1 MADNQNK
8 IDQEDV
14 DILRDQLDALKD
26 IKLAREDN
34 SAEAKEQ
41 LNLVRQVTRLAQEH
55 LTYQEGDL
63 QLNRKINDVVK
74 DRKKTDT
81 IIAKLSNEIKT
92 AHIDDA
98 KILQEQLDYAKKIA
112 VELEKEEKSTKN
124 INSAMGLTGGSLSTI
139 NKMFGG
145 ALGDT
150 KGIEENTRKQLKSME
165 LQGKLSS
172 GAVGTWVN
180 LKGKAQ
186 GFGVLTG
193 EIGKSIGKNMVD
205 PITILM
211 MLFEN
216 SKSIN
221 QFQNS
226 LGVSYG
232 HATALREEMSNVAAK
247 SGEVYINSA
256 KLEKSWM
263 ALNQEMGFV
272 ADTSGETLTTMT
284 FMNEKLGLEAKAAS
298 NLTMM
303 FKLQGDNTETIAS
316 NTVDA
321 LNSQI
326 KMGNVTLTSKQV
338 LGEIANTTNAIKV
351 SLGANPIAI
360 GAAVIAA
367 KQLGAE
373 LSDID
378 ATMNSLLNFEQ
389 SINAELEFELLSG
402 KQLNLEKARLLALNN
417 DYAGVAEE
425 IAKQGIDYAYMT
437 GANRIEQE
445 LAAKTLGMSRE
456 QLTKITLQQEMQKMS
471 AQEIKDA
478 YGDGAYEQY
487 KALDASEKLA
497 ATVAKLKGIFSDAM
511 VALTP
516 IIDGFASLVA
526 GVAWLISGATTVG
539 ETIGGWV
546 QPLAEMVGHM
556 GVVGKIL
563 KMIASV
569 AVLYAAYSA
578 YGSLSV
584 IPVVGPILGMAAA
597 AMITAAG
604 MGAINAISMDDGA
617 IDPQGG
623 VVVKSPKGSMGV
635 QLNKDDSIIAGT
647 NLGGGNTPPPP
658 PPPPPAPVPIV
669 IKSVTQFDS
678 FGANNPMAPNGRY
691 QSLSNHESKF
701 A

>member
-8 IDQEDV
+8 IDQEDIK
-14 DILRDQLDALKD
+14 ILRDQTDALREAYNLRVNISSEAKSQLS
-26 IKLAREDN
+26 LARQIN
-34 SAEAKEQ
+34 IFAQNQ
-41 LNLVRQVTRLAQEH
+41 LANQSESLA
-55 LTYQEGDL
+55 
-63 QLNRKINDVVK
+63 LNRKSSDIKRDINK
-74 DRKKTDT
+74 ANSLE
-81 IIAKLSNEIKT
+81 AKLTNEIKT
-92 AHIDDA
+92 AGVDKA
-98 KILQEQLDYAKKIA
+98 KILKEQLDLTTKIKLQ
-112 VELEKEEKSTKN
+112 LEKEEKSTKN
-124 INSAMGLTGGSLSTI
+124 INDAMGLTGGALSTI

-172 GAVGTWVN
+172 GAVGTWAN

-247 SGEVYINSA
+247 SGEVYITSA
-256 KLEKSWM
+256 KNQKSFGV
-263 ALNQEMGFV
+263 LNQEMGFV
-272 ADTSGETLTTMT
+272 ADISGQTLTTMT
-284 FMNEKLGLEAKAAS
+284 FMNEKLGLGAKAAS

-326 KMGNVTLTSKQV
+326 KMGNVTLTSKQI

-389 SINAELEFELLSG
+389 SINAELEFELVSG

-425 IAKQGIDYAYMT
+425 VAKQGIDYAYMT

-445 LAAKTLGMSRE
+445 LAAKALGYSRE
-456 QLTKITLQQEMQKMS
+456 QLTKITLQQEMQNMS

-497 ATVAKLKGIFSDAM
+497 ATLAKLKGIFSYAM

-516 IIDGFASLVA
+516 IIDAFASLVA
-526 GVAWLISGATTVG
+526 GITWLMSGATIIG
-539 ETIGGWV
+539 ETIGGWI
-546 QPLAEMVGHM
+546 QPIAAMVGHL
-556 GVVGKIL
+556 GIVGKIL
-563 KMIASV
+563 KGIASI

-578 YGSLSV
+578 YGGLAAR
-584 IPVVGPILGMAAA
+584 GPIGLIAGIIAAA
-597 AMITAAG
+597 TITAAG
-604 MGAINAISMDDGA
+604 MGAISAISMNDGV
-617 IDPQGG
+617 IGKDGG
-623 VVVKSPKGSMGV
+623 MVVNSPKGSI

-658 PPPPPAPVPIV
+658 PPPPPPAPVPII

>member
-8 IDQEDV
+8 IDQEDIK
-14 DILRDQLDALKD
+14 ILRDQTDALREAYNLRVNISSEAKSQLS
-26 IKLAREDN
+26 LARQIN
-34 SAEAKEQ
+34 IFAQNQ
-41 LNLVRQVTRLAQEH
+41 LANQSESLA
-55 LTYQEGDL
+55 
-63 QLNRKINDVVK
+63 LNRKSSDIKRDINK
-74 DRKKTDT
+74 ANSLE
-81 IIAKLSNEIKT
+81 AKLTNEIKT
-92 AHIDDA
+92 AGVDKA
-98 KILQEQLDYAKKIA
+98 KILKEQLDLTTKIKLQ
-112 VELEKEEKSTKN
+112 LEKEEKSTKN
-124 INSAMGLTGGSLSTI
+124 INDAMGLTGGALSTI

-172 GAVGTWVN
+172 GAVGTWAN

-256 KLEKSWM
+256 KLQKSFM

-272 ADTSGETLTTMT
+272 ADISGETLTTMT
-284 FMNEKLGLEAKAAS
+284 FMNEKLGLGTKAAS

-326 KMGNVTLTSKQV
+326 KMGNVTLTSKQI

-360 GAAVIAA
+360 GKAIIAA

-389 SINAELEFELLSG
+389 SINAELEFELVSG

-425 IAKQGIDYAYMT
+425 VAKQGIDYAYMT

-445 LAAKTLGMSRE
+445 LAAKALGYSRE
-456 QLTKITLQQEMQKMS
+456 QLTKITLQQEMQNMS

-497 ATVAKLKGIFSDAM
+497 ATLAKLKGIFSDAM

-516 IIDGFASLVA
+516 IIDAFASLVA
-526 GVAWLISGATTVG
+526 GVTWLMSGATIIG
-539 ETIGGWV
+539 ETIGGWI
-546 QPLAEMVGHM
+546 QPIAAMVGHL
-556 GVVGKIL
+556 GIVGKIL
-563 KMIASV
+563 KGIASI

-578 YGSLSV
+578 YGGLAAR
-584 IPVVGPILGMAAA
+584 GPIGLIAGIIAAA
-597 AMITAAG
+597 TITAAG
-604 MGAINAISMDDGA
+604 MGAISAISMNDGV
-617 IDPQGG
+617 IGKDGG
-623 VVVKSPKGSMGV
+623 MVVNSPKGSI

-647 NLGGGNTPPPP
+647 NLGGKNNSTPPP
-658 PPPPPAPVPIV
+658 PPPPPAPVPII

>member
-8 IDQEDV
+8 IDQQDV
-14 DILRDQLDALKD
+14 DILRDQLDALKN

-55 LTYQEGDL
+55 LANQEGEL
-63 QLNRKINDVVK
+63 HLNRKINDVAK

-92 AHIDDA
+92 AHEDDA
-98 KILQEQLDYAKKIA
+98 KVLQEQLDYAKRIA
-112 VELEKEEKSTKN
+112 NELEREEKSTKN
-124 INSAMGLTGGSLSTI
+124 INSAMGLTGGALSSI

-165 LQGKLSS
+165 LQGKLAS
-172 GAVGTWVN
+172 GVAGSFGD

-186 GFGVLTG
+186 GFKVLTG
-193 EIGKSIGKNMVD
+193 EIGKSIAKNMVD
-205 PITILM
+205 PVTILM
-211 MLFEN
+211 LLFEN

-226 LGVSYG
+226 LGVSYE
-232 HATALREEMSNVAAK
+232 HAIGLREEMSNVAAK

-256 KLEKSWM
+256 KLQKSFM

-272 ADTSGETLTTMT
+272 ADTSGDTLVTMT
-284 FMNEKLGLEAKAAS
+284 FMNEKLGLGAKAAS

-326 KMGNVTLTSKQV
+326 KMGNVTLTSKQI

-360 GAAVIAA
+360 GKAIIAA

-425 IAKQGIDYAYMT
+425 VAKQGIDYAYMT

-445 LAAKTLGMSRE
+445 AAAKALGMSRE
-456 QLTKITLQQEMQKMS
+456 QLTKITLQQEMQSMS

-497 ATVAKLKGIFSDAM
+497 ATMAKLKGIFSDAM

-526 GVAWLISGATTVG
+526 GVAWLISGAQMVG
-539 ETIGGWV
+539 ETIGGWI
-546 QPLAEMVGHM
+546 QPIAAMVGHL

-578 YGSLSV
+578 YGGLAG
-584 IPVVGPILGMAAA
+584 IPVVGIPLGIAAA

-604 MGAINAISMDDGA
+604 MGAISAISMDDGA
-617 IDPQGG
+617 IDPEGG

-647 NLGGGNTPPPP
+647 DLGGKNNSTPPPP
-658 PPPPPAPVPIV
+658 QQQAPAPIV

-678 FGANNPMAPNGRY
+678 FGANSSMASNGRF
-691 QSLSNHESKF
+691 QSNNKGRTKF

>member
-8 IDQEDV
+8 IDQEDIK
-14 DILRDQLDALKD
+14 ILRDQTDALREAYNLRVNISSEAKSQLS
-26 IKLAREDN
+26 LARQIN
-34 SAEAKEQ
+34 IFAQNQ
-41 LNLVRQVTRLAQEH
+41 LANQSESLA
-55 LTYQEGDL
+55 
-63 QLNRKINDVVK
+63 LNRKSSDIKRDINK
-74 DRKKTDT
+74 ANSLE
-81 IIAKLSNEIKT
+81 AKLTNEIKT
-92 AHIDDA
+92 AGVDKA
-98 KILQEQLDYAKKIA
+98 KILKEQLDLTTKIKLQ
-112 VELEKEEKSTKN
+112 LEKEEKSTKN
-124 INSAMGLTGGSLSTI
+124 INDAMGLTGGALSTI

-172 GAVGTWVN
+172 GAVGTWAN

-256 KLEKSWM
+256 KLQKSFM

-272 ADTSGETLTTMT
+272 ADISGETLTTMT
-284 FMNEKLGLEAKAAS
+284 FMNEKLGLGTKAAS

-326 KMGNVTLTSKQV
+326 KMGNVTLTSKQI

-360 GAAVIAA
+360 GKAIIAA

-389 SINAELEFELLSG
+389 SINAELEFELVSG

-425 IAKQGIDYAYMT
+425 VAKQGIDYAYMT

-445 LAAKTLGMSRE
+445 LAAKALGYSRE
-456 QLTKITLQQEMQKMS
+456 QLTKITLQQEMQNMS

-497 ATVAKLKGIFSDAM
+497 ATLAKLKGIFSDAM

-516 IIDGFASLVA
+516 IIDAFASLVA
-526 GVAWLISGATTVG
+526 GITWLMSGATIIG
-539 ETIGGWV
+539 ETIGGWI
-546 QPLAEMVGHM
+546 QPIAAMVGHL

-563 KMIASV
+563 KGIASV

-578 YGSLSV
+578 FGGLASK
-584 IPVVGPILGMAAA
+584 GPLGLIAGIIAAA
-597 AMITAAG
+597 TITAAG
-604 MGAINAISMDDGA
+604 MGAISAISMDDGV
-617 IDPQGG
+617 IGKDGG
-623 VVVKSPKGSMGV
+623 MVVNSPKGSI

-647 NLGGGNTPPPP
+647 NLGGGNNPTPPP
-658 PPPPPAPVPIV
+658 PPPPPAPVPII

>member
-14 DILRDQLDALKD
+14 DILRDQLDALKNL
-26 IKLAREDN
+26 KLAREDN
-34 SAEAKEQ
+34 SAESREQ
-41 LNLVRQVTRLAQEH
+41 LNLVRQATRLAQDH
-55 LTYQEGDL
+55 LANQSEEL
-63 QLNRKINDVVK
+63 HLNRNINDVVK
-74 DRKKTDT
+74 DRKKADT
-81 IIAKLSNEIKT
+81 LIAKLSNEIKT
-92 AHIDDA
+92 AHEDDA
-98 KILQEQLDYAKKIA
+98 LILKEQLDYAQRIADELEREEESTKKI
-112 VELEKEEKSTKN
+112 N
-124 INSAMGLTGGSLSTI
+124 NAMGLTGGSLSTI

-165 LQGKLSS
+165 LQGKLA
-172 GAVGTWVN
+172 GG
-180 LKGKAQ
+180 LQGKFQ
-186 GFGVLTG
+186 GFKVLTG
-193 EIGKSIGKNMVD
+193 EIGKSIAKNMVD

-211 MLFEN
+211 LLFEN

-226 LGVSYG
+226 LGVSYE
-232 HATALREEMSNVAAK
+232 HAIGLREEMSNVAAK

-256 KLEKSWM
+256 KLQKSFM
-263 ALNQEMGFV
+263 DLNQEMGFV
-272 ADTSGETLTTMT
+272 ADISGETLVTMT
-284 FMNEKLGLEAKAAS
+284 FMNEKLGLGAKAAS

-326 KMGNVTLTSKQV
+326 KMGSVTLTSKQV

-360 GAAVIAA
+360 GKAVIAA

-378 ATMNSLLNFEQ
+378 ATMNSLLDFEQ

-425 IAKQGIDYAYMT
+425 IAKQGVDYAYMT

-445 LAAKTLGMSRE
+445 AAAKSLGMTRE
-456 QLTKITLQQEMQKMS
+456 QLTAITLQQEMQNMS

-546 QPLAEMVGHM
+546 QPLAKMVGHM

-617 IDPQGG
+617 IDPEGG

-647 NLGGGNTPPPP
+647 DLGGGNTPPPP
-658 PPPPPAPVPIV
+658 PPPQPAPAPIV